1 MHGGGVSMPAALPGP
16 AHFLAQ
22 VPQLYLL
29 AVEGCRQLGLAAT
42 PALYI
47 KSTSEAAAYYLLLPA
62 DARLHGP
69 NGSVPP
75 PQAGGQAGQAPAATS
90 SRGVGSGRAARE
102 AQARPARD
110 SEGLELLPPSSSWR
124 REDAGSAGVAA
135 AAAQEWQCAL
145 VLTSGLVD
153 LLEPEE
159 LQAVM
164 TGCLG
169 FHAALT
175 CPAASGA
182 APSASPEAAQ
192 LAVLC
197 RSTAALA
204 SLGALAALAPE
215 ALVQRLPHAMAPFF
229 FSRMQPV
236 LRRALRY
243 LSLCADRVAA
253 AAAGGWQPVA
263 AAIVKQAAGSVVLRN
278 ELNLDAVLAQAA
290 ALDDAVAELLPA
302 VLPREDGATMAGAG
316 ASLALLRVRELQ
328 RWAAAGLPGQ

>member
-1 MHGGGVSMPAALPGP
+1 
-16 AHFLAQ
+16 

-29 AVEGCRQLGLAAT
+29 AVESCRRLGLPTT

-47 KSTSEAAAYYLLLPA
+47 KSSPEAAAYYVLLPQST
-62 DARLHGP
+62 RLHGP
-69 NGSVPP
+69 NGSLP
-75 PQAGGQAGQAPAATS
+75 PQPAGGQAPAGGAASS
-90 SRGVGSGRAARE
+90 SRASGGSSSSSGRVVAAAKAQQPGE
-102 AQARPARD
+102 A
-110 SEGLELLPPSSSWR
+110 EGLELLLPSSSCAA
-124 REDAGSAGVAA
+124 DGGGNAGLAA

-164 TGCLG
+164 AGCLG

-182 APSASPEAAQ
+182 TPSASPEAAQ

-197 RSTAALA
+197 RSMAALA
-204 SLGALAALAPE
+204 SLGTLAALAPE

-229 FSRMQPV
+229 FSRVQPV

-243 LSLCADRVAA
+243 LSLCGDRVAA
-253 AAAGGWQPVA
+253 SVAGGWLPPRSRPSRRARRASRAPLRRKPLTASA
-263 AAIVKQAAGSVVLRN
+263 A
-278 ELNLDAVLAQAA
+278 
-290 ALDDAVAELLPA
+290 
-302 VLPREDGATMAGAG
+302 
-316 ASLALLRVRELQ
+316 
-328 RWAAAGLPGQ
+328 RWSARS

>member
-1 MHGGGVSMPAALPGP
+1 M
-16 AHFLAQ
+16 
-22 VPQLYLL
+22 PQLYLL
-29 AVEGCRQLGLAAT
+29 AVEGCRLLGLATT

-47 KSTSEAAAYYLLLPA
+47 KSSPEAAAYYLLLPQST
-62 DARLHGP
+62 RLHGL

-75 PQAGGQAGQAPAATS
+75 QPTGGQVAAGGGSVS
-90 SRGVGSGRAARE
+90 SRAGGGGGGSGKAAAKPLQPGE
-102 AQARPARD
+102 A
-110 SEGLELLPPSSSWR
+110 EGLELLLPSSSCAAA
-124 REDAGSAGVAA
+124 EGSSAGLVAG
-135 AAAQEWQCAL
+135 AAQEWQCAL

-164 TGCLG
+164 AGCLG

-182 APSASPEAAQ
+182 GPSAVPEAAQ

-197 RSTAALA
+197 RSMVALA

-229 FSRMQPV
+229 FSRVQPV

-243 LSLCADRVAA
+243 LALCSDRVAA
-253 AAAGGWQPVA
+253 SVAGSWRPVA
-263 AAIVKQAAGSVVLRN
+263 AAIVKQAAGSAVLRN

-290 ALDDAVAELLPA
+290 ALDEAAGELLPA
-302 VLPREDGATMAGAG
+302 ALAREEPATMAGAG
-316 ASLALLRVRELQ
+316 ASLAMLRVRELQ
-328 RWAAAGLPGQ
+328 KWAAGQLPGQ

>member
-1 MHGGGVSMPAALPGP
+1 M
-16 AHFLAQ
+16 
-22 VPQLYLL
+22 PQLYLL
-29 AVEGCRQLGLAAT
+29 AVEACRQLGLATT

-47 KSTSEAAAYYLLLPA
+47 KSASEAAASYLLLPG

-69 NGSVPP
+69 NGSVP
-75 PQAGGQAGQAPAATS
+75 AGQPAGQQASGQVGPAAAAPS
-90 SRGVGSGRAARE
+90 SRGGGSGRAALGV
-102 AQARPARD
+102 QARPVGD
-110 SEGLELLPPSSSWR
+110 EEGLELLLPSSSCR
-124 REDAGSAGVAA
+124 RVEGAGSAGVAA
-135 AAAQEWQCAL
+135 AAAQDWQCAL

-159 LQAVM
+159 LQAVLA
-164 TGCLG
+164 GCLG

-204 SLGALAALAPE
+204 SLGALAALGPE
-215 ALVQRLPHAMAPFF
+215 VLLQRLPHAMAPFF
-229 FSRMQPV
+229 FSRVQPV
-236 LRRALRY
+236 LRCALRY

-253 AAAGGWQPVA
+253 AAAGGWRPVA
-263 AAIVKQAAGSVVLRN
+263 AAVVKQAAGSAVLRN

-290 ALDDAVAELLPA
+290 ALDDAGAELLPA
-302 VLPREDGATMAGAG
+302 ALAREDAGTMVGAG

-328 RWAAAGLPGQ
+328 KWAAGGLPGQ